1 MNYRYYIFTER
12 WEEVDY
18 TSFNRWNGKKIKSAI
33 SIPDEE
39 KDELWNQEESERSKL
54 KSYYASGMS
63 LINGSWQSCGWTI
76 DAHSFAEAAQ
86 IAEKDETFRIHRL
99 SDNVNY

>member
-1 MNYRYYIFTER
+1 MNYRYYIFIEQ
-12 WEEVDY
+12 WEEVNY
-18 TSFNRWNGKKIKSAI
+18 TSFNRWNGKKIKSVIDI
-33 SIPDEE
+33 SDEE
-39 KDELWNQEESERSKL
+39 KEKIWKQEENKQSKL

-63 LINGSWQSCGWTI
+63 LINGSWESCGWVI